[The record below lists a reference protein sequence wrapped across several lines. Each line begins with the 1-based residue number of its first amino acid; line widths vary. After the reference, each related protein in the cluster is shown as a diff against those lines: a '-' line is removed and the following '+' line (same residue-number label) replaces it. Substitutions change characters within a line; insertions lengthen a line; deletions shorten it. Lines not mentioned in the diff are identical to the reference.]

1 MPVTELH
8 VFSDY
13 ECFTKKHHDKTL
25 IIDFYANWC
34 GPCKQLAPK
43 LTELS
48 QDPTYESSIEV
59 IKVNIDND
67 REDNDD
73 GQQLSQIFDISSLPT
88 VVILKNSKVIGK
100 VVGNKI
106 DEIKKHL

>member
-1 MPVTELH
+1 MPVTEVH
-8 VFSDY
+8 EFSAY
-13 ECFTKKHHDKTL
+13 EAFTKTHHNKT
-25 IIDFYANWC
+25 IVIDFYANWC

-48 QDPTYESSIEV
+48 QDPAYSSSIEV
-59 IKVNIDND
+59 VKVNIDND
-67 REDNDD
+67 REDNED

-88 VVILKNSKVIGK
+88 VVVLKNNKVIGK

-106 DEIKKHL
+106 DEIKKLL